1 MLHDLAGQRR
11 YEEGWRVRG
20 EAWWRGGG
28 GGRRRWRVRKG
39 VGQWRERDRELRGE
53 GSSVVGKGWRV
64 KGVEKWVVLFR
75 SLE

>member
-1 MLHDLAGQRR
+1 MVERR
-11 YEEGWRVRG
+11 GG
-20 EAWWRGGG
+20 RGGG
-28 GGRRRWRVRKG
+28 EKEMESEGVRKG